1 MTLFDTKIPPYSREF
16 NFYTLSYTVAISMKN
31 SKIFILKPK
40 HSTHLCSQT
49 VVIIYDGSNR
59 DIATEDF
66 RGFDMKAVTA
76 AGNLTAK
83 SAVIPVQRVVGLY
96 H

>member
-1 MTLFDTKIPPYSREF
+1 MTLFDTKIPPSSRKF
-16 NFYTLSYTVAISMKN
+16 NLYTLSYTVAISIKN

-40 HSTHLCSQT
+40 HSTHLCSQIII
-49 VVIIYDGSNR
+49 IIYEGSNR
-59 DIATEDF
+59 DIVNEDY

-83 SAVIPVQRVVGLY
+83 SAVIPVQG
-96 H
+96 